1 MRAFVFSSIVFS
13 MFLSSCGSSSS
24 SSTYQDPHSRAH
36 SQMHNEL
43 YQEEIEKEFNK
54 QINNFIGQYKGTLPC
69 TDCDGIEIQLEL
81 FQDFTFQ
88 GTVKQVGRPD
98 SSEKLNGSFTLKANR
113 IVELDKAVAGTTFFQ
128 KNATDLIVLDQNAK
142 EIISVNNDAYVLKPI
157 EKTKAKPFESAHP
170 KAAFLKKKWDQG
182 IVFYAVG
189 NEPSWSLDIS
199 KTDSLLFKDPNG
211 IEHKFPFSK
220 SLPSIDPKIVDYRS
234 STKEMEIVIQMA
246 QKPCNDG
253 MSDDSF
259 SYQVNISVKG
269 SKDKEGENYQGCGD
283 YVPNYNLN
291 GNWVITEADGI
302 EIKQGSFEN
311 KEPVLSLDMFYRKVS
326 GNDGCNNFFGQVNF
340 KTDQISFGPTAG
352 TLMACPNM
360 ELSNKILGSVSGRSL
375 NYTHANDLILY
386 DGDKKIMILRRK
398 D

>member
-1 MRAFVFSSIVFS
+1 MRALVLSSIIFS
-13 MFLSSCGSSSS
+13 MFISSCGSSSS
-24 SSTYQDPHSRAH
+24 SSTYQDPHSRMH

-43 YQEEIEKEFNK
+43 YQEEIDKQFNK
-54 QINNFIGQYKGTLPC
+54 QINNFIGQYEGTLPC
-69 TDCDGIEIQLEL
+69 ADCDGIEIQLEL

-88 GTVKQVGRPD
+88 GTVKQVGND
-98 SSEKLNGSFTLKANR
+98 AIEKLNGSFALKANG

-128 KNATDLIVLDQNAK
+128 KNNSDLIVLDQNAK
-142 EIISVNNDAYVLKPI
+142 EIILIGNDAYVLKPM
-157 EKTKAKPFESAHP
+157 EKITAKPFKSTHP
-170 KAAFLKKKWDQG
+170 KADFLKKKWDQS
-182 IVFYAVG
+182 IVFYAIG
-189 NEPSWSLDIS
+189 NEPSWSLDI
-199 KTDSLLFKDPNG
+199 KHNDSLIFKDPNG
-211 IEHKFPFSK
+211 MEHKFPFAK
-220 SLPSIDPKIVDYRS
+220 ALPSIDPKIIDYRS
-234 STKEMEIVIQMA
+234 STKEMEIIIQMA

-302 EIKQGSFEN
+302 EIKQGSFAN
-311 KEPVLSLDMFYRKVS
+311 KEPALSLDMFYRKAS

-375 NYTHANDLILY
+375 NYTLANDLILY
-386 DGDKKIMILRRK
+386 DGDKKIMILKRK